1 MHHSDWFKLRY
12 EFIRE
17 YPKCPFSVGSI
28 LYAFEFEGKV
38 TLDIDKLT
46 NPNYFKDHF
55 RLLMWQEHRTIEQLK
70 TIKYAKVVSG
80 SNY

>member
-1 MHHSDWFKLRY
+1 
-12 EFIRE
+12 
-17 YPKCPFSVGSI
+17 
-28 LYAFEFEGKV
+28 
-38 TLDIDKLT
+38 LT